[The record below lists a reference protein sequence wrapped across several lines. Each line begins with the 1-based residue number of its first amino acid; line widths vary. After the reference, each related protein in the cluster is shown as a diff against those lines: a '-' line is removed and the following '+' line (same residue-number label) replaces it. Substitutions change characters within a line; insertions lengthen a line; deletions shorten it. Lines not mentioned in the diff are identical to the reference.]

1 MIDAHHLMTGCD
13 TSYERRSF
21 ISAEIVLIWRLRQTH
36 NPRLDFGNR
45 HLQND
50 RIT

>member
-1 MIDAHHLMTGCD
+1 MIDLHHLMTGCD
-13 TSYERRSF
+13 IGYARRNS
-21 ISAEIVLIWRLRQTH
+21 ISAEIVLLWRFRQTH

-45 HLQND
+45 HWQND